1 MSKPKVTIAQLEAH
15 VAANACAI
23 HALEAEVAKLS
34 TRLAHLEAARPWP
47 QRELPLPSN
56 RRAAMQA
63 AKEEA
68 MRTGKSVLVA

>member
-1 MSKPKVTIAQLEAH
+1 MNVKQLAAQ
-15 VAANACAI
+15 VA
-23 HALEAEVAKLS
+23 ALEAGYAAQTEIIAKLT
-34 TRLAHLEAARPWP
+34 TRIAHLEAARPYT

-56 RRAAMQA
+56 RRVAMQA

>member
-1 MSKPKVTIAQLEAH
+1 MSKPTVAQLEAH
-15 VAANACAI
+15 VAALACAVL
-23 HALEAEVAKLS
+23 ALETEHARLV
-34 TRLAHLEAARPWP
+34 TRVAHLEAARPFT
-47 QRELPLPSN
+47 QRELPIPSN

>member
-1 MSKPKVTIAQLEAH
+1 MSKLAAQ
-15 VAANACAI
+15 VA
-23 HALEAEVAKLS
+23 ALEAGFEAQAELI
-34 TRLAHLEAARPWP
+34 TRLTTRVAHLEAARPYT